1 MAWSLLL
8 IIFSLLAALIG
19 IGLLRGRNATGK
31 ASSTQ
36 PRTRYAPIDAVR
48 MMPPNSSEKMMELA
62 RSYVAKHNRLL
73 GEIVTD
79 PPTPEIAEAIRV
91 IRRKLAALS
100 QLSADSSAGAAQISF
115 ADSEG
120 PPSAVGFV
128 DLVPTA
134 VPASALQIPHVA
146 VEDVHSKD
154 SWEPWD
160 FDRATMTRV
169 EAAVRFDYVDRKDQ
183 ETSRKVD
190 IQSIA
195 TNGRDDHIVVGY
207 CWLRFGRRT
216 FRASAISSCVDDETG
231 EVIPDIVEFL
241 REKYVTTPQAALDSL
256 ERERVDV
263 LKVLLFVAKADDRMT
278 AAERA
283 IMLSCCKQITNEERI
298 TASEVDRLFRA
309 IPLPTLSAFKRA
321 ALNIHRNSSI
331 HSQVVF
337 AAVRDMIAT
346 DKRTTE
352 RERDAIEFLARRW
365 GYANDDVTV
374 AK

>member
-1 MAWSLLL
+1 MVWLLL
-8 IIFSLLAALIG
+8 IIVALLVALIG
-19 IGLLRGRNATGK
+19 IGLLRGRDAARRAG
-31 ASSTQ
+31 STQ
-36 PRTRYAPIDAVR
+36 HRTRYAPIDATR
-48 MMPPNSSEKMMELA
+48 MMPPNSPEKMMELA

-73 GEIVTD
+73 GEIGTE
-79 PPTPEIAEAIRV
+79 PPAPEIAAAIRV
-91 IRRKLAALS
+91 IRRKLAALN
-100 QLSADSSAGAAQISF
+100 QLSADSNTSATQISI
-115 ADSEG
+115 AESEV

-128 DLVPTA
+128 DIKPTA
-134 VPASALQIPHVA
+134 VPASSLQVPRVA
-146 VEDVHSKD
+146 EGDAYSKD

-160 FDRATMTRV
+160 FDRATMMRV
-169 EAAVRFDYVDRKDQ
+169 AAAVQFDYVDRNGQ

-195 TNGRDDHIVVGY
+195 TNGRDDYIVVGY

-216 FRASAISSCVDDETG
+216 FRTSAISSCVDNETG
-231 EVIPDIVEFL
+231 EVISDIVEFL

-283 IMLSCCKQITNEERI
+283 IMLSCCRQITNDERI
-298 TASEVDRLFRA
+298 TASEVERLFRG
-309 IPLPTLSAFKRA
+309 IPIPTLSAFKRA
-321 ALNIHRNSSI
+321 ALDIHKNSSI
-331 HSQVVF
+331 RSQVVF
-337 AAVRDMIAT
+337 VAVRDMVAT

-365 GYANDDVTV
+365 GYKSDDFTIG
-374 AK
+374 K